1 MHSPSGEC
9 ASCRTS
15 IVEVHGLAECAT
27 CDVVCGFSE
36 TAFRYIQAFHAVS
49 VVDTEVDLDK
59 LIIDKDALD
68 SSLYSLLTEATHHT
82 VKIGSCRDGSFTDV
96 YVIEESETYST
107 AVNSCDVF
115 INDCLNELTL
125 WLVVADGVEVF
136 TCFLLRFHNLL
147 GFGILNLRFIKASTV
162 KTEAEATAKLILGL
176 VPGFNPSYKFINGKR
191 VYDLIPDK
199 VSLVKYSGGPAIVD
213 DEQMNG
219 ETPSGNNPS
228 GGSSTDDSGS
238 GSDVTDPGSG
248 EDEGGGGLGA

>member
-1 MHSPSGEC
+1 MSKAYKVIAKTIPVGERKGETVYTVSPVSYGLLSTE
-9 ASCRTS
+9 
-15 IVEVHGLAECAT
+15 EVAKQI
-27 CDVVCGFSE
+27 S
-36 TAFRYIQAFHAVS
+36 
-49 VVDTEVDLDK
+49 TE
-59 LIIDKDALD
+59 
-68 SSLYSLLTEATHHT
+68 
-82 VKIGSCRDGSFTDV
+82 
-96 YVIEESETYST
+96 ST
-107 AVNSCDVF
+107 ATPADVKAVLDRYAYYVKENLKKGYS
-115 INDCLNELTL
+115 IQ
-125 WLVVADGVEVF
+125 
-136 TCFLLRFHNLL
+136 LL
-147 GFGILNLRFIKASTV
+147 GFGILNLRFIKAGTV